1 MDKKSVS
8 ITFRTTEKND
18 KFLKKIAS
26 VEKLTPSYVL
36 DRMIDV
42 WREKN
47 ITTPFDI
54 K

>member
-18 KFLKKIAS
+18 KFLKALAS
-26 VEKLTPSYVL
+26 SEKLTPSYVL
-36 DRMIDV
+36 NRMIDCF
-42 WREKN
+42 REKGIN
-47 ITTPFDI
+47 SPFDI

>member
-8 ITFRTTEKND
+8 MTFRTTEKND

-36 DRMIDV
+36 NRMIDM

-47 ITTPFDI
+47 IKNPMDI